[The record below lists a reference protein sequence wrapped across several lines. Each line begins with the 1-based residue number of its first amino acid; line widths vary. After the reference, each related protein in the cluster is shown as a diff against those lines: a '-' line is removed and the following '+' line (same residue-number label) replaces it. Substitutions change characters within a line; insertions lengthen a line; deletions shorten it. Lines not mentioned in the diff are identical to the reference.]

1 MEQHE
6 AISKANAEH
15 YTWGQGCEGWYL
27 MKHDQLAIIEER
39 MPPGTSETWHRHTN
53 SRQFF
58 FVLSGCAVMEHGD
71 EVTRL
76 EAGTGLEIP
85 PGLAHRIRNA
95 GETALEFLVTSH
107 PPSHGDR
114 LELND

>member
-1 MEQHE
+1 MEQDRL
-6 AISKANAEH
+6 
-15 YTWGQGCEGWYL
+15 T
-27 MKHDQLAIIEER
+27 IIEER